1 MRGTKA
7 EARAM
12 ARAKVLALA
21 MATALAATPFQ
32 AAADAGD
39 ISRIA
44 GHPDAQSEQD
54 RKVAAMNEAITL
66 ADIWLEQTR
75 QYAHIP
81 ALSVALVD
89 GDRMVWSKGYGTID
103 TKGKRPATADTI
115 YSVCSISKLF
125 TAVAFMQ
132 QWEAGTVRLDEPV
145 TTYLPWATLAPD
157 GRDSVPIT
165 MRTLLTHS
173 AGLPRESAHPYW
185 TGPNFPFPTTEEIRE
200 RISSQVPLY
209 PASRTFQYSNLGLT
223 LVGETVAA
231 VTRRPYADYVTS
243 EILAPLGMNDTRPE
257 IPVQRLGKDLAVGW
271 GALLPDGTRPQVKP
285 FDAKGITPA
294 AGFSS
299 SVNDLARFAAW
310 QLRLLRT
317 GEAEVLRAS
326 TLREMQRVQY
336 LTPDRRTSWGL
347 GFANYVA
354 DGREFVGHGGS
365 CPGYRSQLLVDPAN
379 DFAIALAMNTMESAR
394 DLAQQLEGIFAARR
408 AAEPF
413 DAPVGGSFDLGQ
425 YTGYYDPQPWD
436 RETVIVPWAGGLAF
450 ITASESEPGRNLVRL
465 KPLVRDRFLVV
476 EPRGEERDV
485 VSFVRNRDGRIVALE
500 RFGQY
505 TPFRSPL

>member
-1 MRGTKA
+1 MG
-7 EARAM
+7 
-12 ARAKVLALA
+12 
-21 MATALAATPFQ
+21 TALTAMPFQ
-32 AAADAGD
+32 TAAGASELDSNAAAMG
-39 ISRIA
+39 
-44 GHPDAQSEQD
+44 
-54 RKVAAMNEAITL
+54 EAISL

-89 GDRMVWSKGYGTID
+89 GDRTIWSKGYGTVD

-132 QWEAGTVRLDEPV
+132 QWEAGKVRLDEPV
-145 TTYLPWATLAPD
+145 TTYLPWASLAPD
-157 GRDSVPIT
+157 DRESVPIT

-185 TGPNFPFPTTEEIRE
+185 TGPNFPFPTSSQVRE
-200 RISSQVPLY
+200 RISAQVPLY

-243 EILAPLGMNDTRPE
+243 EILAPLGMNNTRPALPAE
-257 IPVQRLGKDLAVGW
+257 LLGKELAVGW
-271 GALLPDGTRPQVKP
+271 GALLPDGTRPPVKL
-285 FDAKGITPA
+285 FDARGITPA

-336 LTPDRRTSWGL
+336 LSPDRRTSWGL
-347 GFANYVA
+347 GFANYVTE
-354 DGREFVGHGGS
+354 GREFVGHGGS

-408 AAEPF
+408 AAQQF
-413 DAPVGGSFDLGQ
+413 DPPQGEGVDLGQ

-436 RETVIVPWAGGLAF
+436 RESAIVAWAGGLVI
-450 ITASESEPGRNLVRL
+450 ITASDPEPGKSLVRL
-465 KPLVRDRFLVV
+465 KPLGNDRFRVV
-476 EPRGEERDV
+476 EARGEERDV
-485 VSFVRNRDGRIVALE
+485 VSFIRDRSGKIVALE

-505 TPFRSPL
+505 TPYRRPL

>member
-1 MRGTKA
+1 MRGK
-7 EARAM
+7 RA
-12 ARAKVLALA
+12 LALA
-21 MATALAATPFQ
+21 LAGTIMAGPLQ
-32 AAADAGD
+32 AAADEGDVVRVAGQ
-39 ISRIA
+39 A
-44 GHPDAQSEQD
+44 GTSSEQD
-54 RKVAAMNEAITL
+54 RKLAAMREAIAL

-103 TKGKRPATADTI
+103 AKGKRPATADTI

-145 TTYLPWATLAPD
+145 TTYLPWATFAPD

-173 AGLPRESAHPYW
+173 GGLPRESAHPYW
-185 TGPNFPFPTTEEIRE
+185 TGPNFPFPTTEEIRA
-200 RISSQVPLY
+200 RISRQVPLY

-243 EILAPLGMNDTRPE
+243 EILAPLGMSDTRPA
-257 IPVQRLGKDLAVGW
+257 IPAERLGKDLAVGW
-271 GALLPDGTRPQVKP
+271 GALLPDGTRPPVKP

-336 LTPDRRTSWGL
+336 LSPDRRTSWGL

-365 CPGYRSQLLVDPAN
+365 CPGYRSQLLVDPVN

-394 DLAQQLEGIFAARR
+394 DLAQQLEGLIAARR
-408 AAEPF
+408 NAEPF
-413 DAPVGGSFDLGQ
+413 DPPAGEILDLGQ

-436 RETVIVPWAGGLAF
+436 RESAIVEWAGGLA
-450 ITASESEPGRNLVRL
+450 IVTASEPEPGKNLVRL
-465 KPLVRDRFLVV
+465 KPLGRDRFLVV
-476 EPRGEERDV
+476 EARGEERDV
-485 VSFVRNRDGRIVALE
+485 VSFIRDRDGNMVAFE

-505 TPFRSPL
+505 TPFRRPL

>member
-1 MRGTKA
+1 MR
-7 EARAM
+7 RN
-12 ARAKVLALA
+12 KVLALA
-21 MATALAATPFQ
+21 LATALAAMPFQ
-32 AAADAGD
+32 AMAGAGEAV
-39 ISRIA
+39 RVG
-44 GHPDAQSEQD
+44 GHPDAPGEQE
-54 RKVAAMNEAITL
+54 RKAAAMNEAIAL

-89 GDRMVWSKGYGTID
+89 GDRVVWSKGYGTID
-103 TKGKRPATADTI
+103 SRGRRPATADTI

-145 TTYLPWATLAPD
+145 TTYLPWAALAPD

-165 MRTLLTHS
+165 MRMLLTHS

-185 TGPNFPFPTTEEIRE
+185 TGPNFPFPTTEEIRD
-200 RISSQVPLY
+200 RIASQVPLY

-243 EILAPLGMNDTRPE
+243 EILVPLGMNNTRPA
-257 IPVQRLGKDLAVGW
+257 IPAEQLGKDLAVGW
-271 GALLPDGTRPQVKP
+271 GALLPDGTRPPVKP

-310 QLRLLRT
+310 QLRLLRS
-317 GEAEVLRAS
+317 EKAELLRAS

-336 LTPDRRTSWGL
+336 LSPDRRTSWGL

-365 CPGYRSQLLVDPAN
+365 CPGYRSQLLIDPAN

-394 DLAQQLEGIFAARR
+394 DLAQQLEGLIAARR
-408 AAEPF
+408 NAEPF
-413 DAPVGGSFDLGQ
+413 DPPPGEIIDLGQ
-425 YTGYYDPQPWD
+425 YAGYYDPQPWD
-436 RETVIVPWAGGLAF
+436 REAVVVPWAGGLAM
-450 ITASESEPGRNLVRL
+450 ITASEPEPGKNLARL
-465 KPLVRDRFLVV
+465 KPLGHDRFQVV

-485 VSFVRNRDGRIVALE
+485 MSFIRDRSGRIVALE

-505 TPFRSPL
+505 TPFRRPL